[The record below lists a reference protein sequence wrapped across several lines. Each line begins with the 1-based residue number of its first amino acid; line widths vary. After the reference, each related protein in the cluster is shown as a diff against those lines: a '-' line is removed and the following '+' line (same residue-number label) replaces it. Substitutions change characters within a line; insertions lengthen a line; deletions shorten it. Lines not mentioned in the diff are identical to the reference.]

1 MSDLPEPPDSSVNVS
16 STHPPTVSVRTDT
29 TAKWESIPFA
39 IHSAILDALDHAE
52 NKHPSFADSNKEA
65 AIVLAE
71 ELFEVNVAGMKVMQN
86 ISDQA
91 SRDNLYVELAQAAAV
106 CIRAMKRILDHED
119 KN

>member
-1 MSDLPEPPDSSVNVS
+1 MNEN
-16 STHPPTVSVRTDT
+16 
-29 TAKWESIPFA
+29 IPFE
-39 IHSAILDALDHAE
+39 IESAIVDALAHA
-52 NKHPSFADSNKEA
+52 NSKHPFFADSNKEA

-86 ISDQA
+86 INDQA
-91 SRDNLYVELAQAAAV
+91 SRDNLYIELAQAAAV